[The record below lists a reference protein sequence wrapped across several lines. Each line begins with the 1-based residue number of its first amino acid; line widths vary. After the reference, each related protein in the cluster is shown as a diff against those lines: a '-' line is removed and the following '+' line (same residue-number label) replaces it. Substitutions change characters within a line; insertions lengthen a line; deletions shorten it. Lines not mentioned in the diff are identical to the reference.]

1 MVNNKKYLWY
11 YSKLFSR
18 FENVMPTK
26 HADIRISV
34 KLIFQKKK
42 ETNDIGSLEISV
54 YTSEKR
60 SKIAWI

>member
-1 MVNNKKYLWY
+1 MIGKCMVNNKKYLWY

-42 ETNDIGSLEISV
+42 RPTILV
-54 YTSEKR
+54 H
-60 SKIAWI
+60 